1 MKKIVLFSGILMLQ
15 SLFFVG
21 SGAVCNVENVVFKP
35 GERLEYQLFY
45 NVSFVWIQAGTCQF
59 NVNAVTYNRK
69 PALKLTAD
77 GKTYKSFDSFFRVR
91 DTLVSYVDSQ
101 TLNPIRSYKFT
112 HEDNWHGIDEYQ
124 FNKEGNF
131 WRISTKL
138 YRKKEWKPVVVSK
151 TENCGFDIV
160 TSLYRLRCL
169 ANSELYKP
177 GKKVE
182 IPVRLDDG
190 EYKIFITYKG
200 REKVKLHKIGYYKA
214 HALTISLVEGTVF
227 KRGDVL
233 KLWISDDN
241 NHIPLM
247 VESPIRV
254 GSVKAI
260 LNNAEKTLFPMQKP
274 TKN

>member
-1 MKKIVLFSGILMLQ
+1 MKKIFFSCLLLILTSFMLESASICQ
-15 SLFFVG
+15 
-21 SGAVCNVENVVFKP
+21 VENNVFQS
-35 GERLEYQLFY
+35 GEKLDYQLFY
-45 NVSFVWIQAGTCQF
+45 NVGFVWIQAGTCQF
-59 NVNAVTYNRK
+59 NVKAMTYNGK
-69 PALKLTAD
+69 SALKLTAD

-91 DTLVSYVDSQ
+91 DTLISYVESQ
-101 TLNPIRSYKFT
+101 TLNPILSFKYT

-124 FNKEGNF
+124 FKKEGDL
-131 WRISTKL
+131 WRITTKL

-151 TENCGFDIV
+151 TEHCGFDIV
-160 TSLYRLRCL
+160 TSLYRMRCL

-214 HALTISLVEGTVF
+214 HALTISLVEGSVF

-260 LNNAEKTLFPMQKP
+260 LNNAEKTLYPMQKP